1 MSAISPLAEQPLA
14 EPVPTGRRKAAFR
27 RFLSHPSLVIG
38 CGVLLLLAL
47 VAIFAP
53 WLAPNSPTRTSLLN
67 TYAPPSARF
76 PLGTDQFGRC
86 VLSRLIYGSRVSLEV
101 AMAVVAISLSCGTLI
116 GAIAGYSSSWIQRV
130 IVMLNDILLAFPGFL
145 LALAIVAARGSS
157 LESVILAVSVAY
169 IPRVA
174 SVMRSVVLTIKPRP
188 FIEASEAIG
197 MGHTRILLRHVIP
210 NALPPVIVVST
221 VSAAS
226 AILAEAGL
234 SFLGLGVQP
243 PTPTWGNIIA
253 DGQAAIT
260 TTPLISIS
268 AGLCIAVT
276 VVALNLLGDG
286 LRDTLDPKMRR
297 QAGMKML

>member
-1 MSAISPLAEQPLA
+1 MSS
-14 EPVPTGRRKAAFR
+14 VPPATGNPNAAGPAGRRAR
-27 RFLSHPSLVIG
+27 PLGRFLSHPSLVIG
-38 CGVLLLLAL
+38 CAVLVILAL
-47 VAIFAP
+47 IAIFAP
-53 WLAPNSPTRTSLLN
+53 YLAPNSPTRTSLLN
-67 TYAPPSARF
+67 TYAPPSGRF

-86 VLSRLIYGSRVSLEV
+86 LLSRLIYGSRVSLEV
-101 AMAVVAISLSCGTLI
+101 ALAVVAISLTLGTLI
-116 GAIAGYSSSWIQRV
+116 GSIAGYAGGWVQRT
-130 IVMLNDILLAFPGFL
+130 IVMANDILLAFPGFL

-157 LESVILAVSVAY
+157 LESVIVAVSIAY

-174 SVMRSVVLTIKPRP
+174 SVMRSVVLTIQPRP
-188 FIEASEAIG
+188 FIEASHAIG
-197 MGHTRILLRHVIP
+197 MGHARILLRHIIP

-253 DGQAAIT
+253 DGQAAVT

-286 LRDTLDPKMRR
+286 LRDTLDPQMRR
-297 QAGMKML
+297 QAGLKML